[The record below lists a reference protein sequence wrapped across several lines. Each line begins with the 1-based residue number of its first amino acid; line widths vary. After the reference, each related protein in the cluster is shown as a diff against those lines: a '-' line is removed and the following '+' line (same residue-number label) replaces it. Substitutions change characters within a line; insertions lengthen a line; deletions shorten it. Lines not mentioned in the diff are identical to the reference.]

1 MINETKI
8 VNSVLLS
15 TLQSKIQGRKAHIIK
30 LVIIIIRK
38 IELAVQFNS

>member
-30 LVIIIIRK
+30 LVIIRK